1 MIKDP
6 YTKRVWFWLGLLVG
20 LIPSFVLMAVAA
32 YALNPRG

>member
-32 YALNPRG
+32 YVLRQHG